1 MNSHY
6 EAFTGTPLLAV
17 DVIMFFVFFYP
28 QTPAVCLLLE
38 KAAL

>member
-17 DVIMFFVFFYP
+17 DVIIIIFYP

>member
-17 DVIMFFVFFYP
+17 DVIMFFFYP

>member
-17 DVIMFFVFFYP
+17 DVIMLFFFYP